1 VTHPDNPQD
10 PGNPQDPPHSRSL
23 QHPASA
29 PDPATTAPPSG
40 TTDGPGARDTSRR
53 TGSGFGRVLVLVYG
67 IFAIS
72 ATARASVQLLRDWH
86 EAPVAYGLS
95 ALAAVV
101 YVVATIALA
110 RGSATSR
117 TVAWTAV
124 GVELVGVLAVGAW
137 SLLDPATFPEPTVW
151 SGFGVG
157 YGFVPLV
164 LPVVGLTWLWR
175 TRPPQN
181 STSRPKDTA

>member
-175 TRPPQN
+175 TRPPRT

>member
-1 VTHPDNPQD
+1 MTHPETPET
-10 PGNPQDPPHSRSL
+10 
-23 QHPASA
+23 A
-29 PDPATTAPPSG
+29 PDPATPATSSDEGSPQTARTP
-40 TTDGPGARDTSRR
+40 DTPRT

-67 IFAIS
+67 IFAVA

-86 EAPVAYGLS
+86 EAPVAYVLS

-101 YVVATIALA
+101 YIVATVALA
-110 RGSATSR
+110 RGSRTSR

-124 GVELVGVLAVGAW
+124 SVELVGVLAVGAW
-137 SLLDPATFPEPTVW
+137 SLLDPAAFPEPTVW
-151 SGFGVG
+151 SDFGIG

-175 TRPPQN
+175 TRPPQ
-181 STSRPKDTA
+181 TSITEPKDPA